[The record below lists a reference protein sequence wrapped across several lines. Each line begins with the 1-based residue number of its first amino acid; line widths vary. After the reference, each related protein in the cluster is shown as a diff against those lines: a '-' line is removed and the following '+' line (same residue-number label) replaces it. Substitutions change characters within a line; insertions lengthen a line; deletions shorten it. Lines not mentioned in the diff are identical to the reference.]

1 MTQFTSY
8 DQVGKKE
15 DVSDIISNISPTKV
29 PFQTM
34 IGSEKVTNTLFQW
47 QEDSLR
53 AVQVNAKVEGFT
65 AADATLSPTTMRN
78 NYTQILE
85 KTVKVSETAD
95 AISTYGRARESA
107 YQISKAG
114 FELKRDLEYA
124 LVGTGQTKVAGDSA
138 TARKFDGFQAQVN
151 TSLITLTGQTASVN
165 NNLTED
171 ALLTN
176 LQALYAQGSDPSI
189 IMVIPTDAVEVAKFA
204 KAAGR
209 YREIE
214 NGGPA
219 DRAIINA
226 IDLYVS
232 PFGEQK
238 VVLNRFLQGGN
249 TGDTKFDTLVFDPDM
264 WKLQTLR
271 PWTRETLAKDGDNT
285 KYMLVGEYSL
295 RHKNQQAS
303 GIIRHGNTI

>member
-1 MTQFTSY
+1 MAQFYSY

-15 DVSDIISNISPTKV
+15 DVSDLISNISPTKV

-53 AVQVNAKVEGFT
+53 AVQVNAAVEGFT
-65 AADATLSPTTMRN
+65 ASDATLTPTVMRN

-85 KTVKVSETAD
+85 KTIKVSDTAD

-107 YQISKAG
+107 YQMSKAG
-114 FELKRDLEYA
+114 FEVKRDFEYA
-124 LVGTGQTKVAGDSA
+124 LVGTGQTAVAGNSS
-138 TARKFDGFQAQVN
+138 TARKFAGYQAQIDS
-151 TSLITLTGQTASVN
+151 TLINYTGAGN
-165 NNLTED
+165 KLTEA
-171 ALLTN
+171 ALLTT
-176 LQALYAQGSDPSI
+176 LQELYGEGSDPSV
-189 IMVIPTDAVEVAKFA
+189 IMVTPGNSVEIAAFA

-209 YREIE
+209 YRTIE
-214 NGGPA
+214 NDKN

-226 IDLYVS
+226 VDLYVS

-238 VVLNRFLQGGN
+238 VVLNRFQRGAN
-249 TGDTKFDTLVFDPDM
+249 AGDTQIDTLVFDPDM
-264 WKLQTLR
+264 WKTCTLR

-285 KYMLVGEYSL
+285 KMMLVGEYSL
-295 RHKNQQAS
+295 KHRNKKAS
-303 GIIRHGNTI
+303 AVIVDGAAP

>member
-15 DVSDIISNISPTKV
+15 DVSDLISNISPTKV

-65 AADATLSPTTMRN
+65 ASDASLSPTVMRN

-85 KTVKVSETAD
+85 KTIKVSDTAD
-95 AISTYGRARESA
+95 SISTYGRARESA
-107 YQISKAG
+107 YQLAKAG
-114 FELKRDLEYA
+114 FEVKRDLEFA
-124 LVGTGQTKVAGDSA
+124 MVGTGQTAVAGDSS
-138 TARKFDGFQAQVN
+138 TARKFNGYQAQID
-151 TSLITLTGQTASVN
+151 TALINYTGAGN
-165 NNLTED
+165 ALTED
-171 ALLTN
+171 ALLTT
-176 LQALYAQGSDPSI
+176 LQELYAEGADPSI
-189 IMVIPTDAVEVAKFA
+189 IMVTPANSVEVAKFA

-214 NGGPA
+214 NDG
-219 DRAIINA
+219 RANKTIINA
-226 IDLYVS
+226 VDLYVS
-232 PFGEQK
+232 PFGEQR
-238 VVLNRFLQGGN
+238 VVLNRFQMGGN
-249 TGDTKFDTLVFDPDM
+249 SGDANVDTLVFDPDM
-264 WKLQTLR
+264 WKTCVLR

-285 KYMLVGEYSL
+285 KMMLVGEYSL
-295 RHKNQQAS
+295 KHKNKKAS
-303 GIIRHGNTI
+303 AVIRNGAAP

>member
-15 DVSDIISNISPTKV
+15 DVSDVISNISPTKV

-65 AADATLSPTTMRN
+65 ASDASLTATTMRN

-85 KTVKVSETAD
+85 KTIKVSETAD

-107 YQISKAG
+107 YQLAKAG
-114 FELKRDLEYA
+114 FEVKRDLEYA
-124 LVGTGQTKVAGDSA
+124 LVGTGQTAVAGDSS
-138 TARKFDGFQAQVN
+138 TARKFNGYQAQVD
-151 TSLITLTGQTASVN
+151 TALINYTGSGNA
-165 NNLTED
+165 LTED
-171 ALLTN
+171 ALLTT
-176 LQALYAQGSDPSI
+176 LQELYSEGADPTV
-189 IMVIPTDAVEVAKFA
+189 IMVTPSNSVEVAKFA

-226 IDLYVS
+226 VDLYVS

-238 VVLNRFLQGGN
+238 VVLNRFQMGGN
-249 TGDTKFDTLVFDPDM
+249 SGDAHVDTLVFDPDM
-264 WKLQTLR
+264 WKTCVLR

-285 KYMLVGEYSL
+285 KMLLVGEYSL
-295 RHKNQQAS
+295 KHKNKKAS
-303 GIIRHGNTI
+303 AVIRDGAAP